1 MGTFPPFILAGLM
14 LLAALSSALPSPQ
27 PNPTPTNADAAA
39 AAKSSAAVASQF
51 AAIAS
56 NSPQSGGGLTSG
68 DVGNDPSKWS
78 NSNSNAGASGTN
90 TGFVGVSSGA
100 QTAIIVVVVLVAV
113 GGILSAILF
122 YLAKKRQW
130 KVRQSIRRSARRL
143 TGTFKPSSSSSSSRT
158 PQSSSRKQP
167 GLARI
172 PETPQSSTPRLAPAP
187 KGRSALKVN
196 TVFGN
201 PSSEVEKG
209 EKSKVQMSTFEIS
222 PTPAKTEQAEGEG
235 KSWRQAL
242 WAGKGAGR

>member
-1 MGTFPPFILAGLM
+1 MGTFPPFSLAGLM

-100 QTAIIVVVVLVAV
+100 QTAIIIVVVLVAV
-113 GGILSAILF
+113 GGIASAILF

-130 KVRQSIRRSARRL
+130 KVRQTIRRSARRL
-143 TGTFKPSSSSSSSRT
+143 TGTFKPSSSSRT

-172 PETPQSSTPRLAPAP
+172 PETPQSSTPQLAPAP

-196 TVFGN
+196 TALSN
-201 PSSEVEKG
+201 PISEAEKG

-222 PTPAKTEQAEGEG
+222 PTPAKTEQAKGER